1 MPADEDYGR
10 RHSILQ
16 HSAASPAS
24 AVSGDRYQTASPSD
38 RFSQE
43 RVATTNDKTVQ
54 SVERLEPPERFQSVS
69 DRFTTERSN
78 SDRLPSGERYQGVSE
93 RYPLGDRLQTAV
105 STERLVQTPSHCHGA
120 GERQQNFQPERYQHS
135 DRSQKYPDKFTP
147 IQNIGSLDRYHNHA
161 TLDRYSRTNTPTD
174 RYHTLYS
181 DKERCGSS
189 ADRYTPVEKYS
200 SNDSYSTNDRH
211 SAQNISSLGRH
222 TPTERHRRG
231 QGDREQYFTTPVPQ
245 NVASETYKRRDRSRS
260 SERKSSESFQQH
272 SENFRYGHDVQERY
286 PSDRFPPIPC
296 PERFATQERTERP
309 ERISF
314 TQVPYMAP
322 PSPAPASDR
331 FIPPPPLSPTTT
343 PSPDCYASNTFPS
356 PTNSVPPP
364 ERFVP
369 PPPLSPS
376 PTEAFSPKKQRER
389 YPERFSASPNPNDR
403 YAQYQQDRYKDRTQ
417 YYSSERYPAPHQTQN
432 TYHTHP
438 DRYVNVQD
446 RFSASERTTAPPN
459 PHTPVERYTPQQQ
472 EPYYHYDR
480 YPKYNATNVNS
491 SDPYMRRDLAFQHQF
506 RVAVPFQQ
514 NPYQRIR
521 YMGTPSRA
529 KCCQYQDCYQLCK
542 SSPCSSS
549 SSSVT
554 SQGKEIQKELIS
566 NSSVQEVQC
575 QNLNGYQ
582 QEKGIQCN
590 NFPNKEIQCPG
601 FHITTRADKKDVP
614 CAGYVSPNLRTGK
627 TQCRHG
633 VCASPSVE
641 YVGQS
646 GGRHVCATPPPRGSI
661 GSADGSLCS
670 DQCCVRRSQN
680 ALAVT
685 VW

>member
-16 HSAASPAS
+16 HSAASPAPPI
-24 AVSGDRYQTASPSD
+24 SGDRFQTSSPAE
-38 RFSQE
+38 RFTQE
-43 RVATTNDKTVQ
+43 RVPATSDKTVQ

-69 DRFTTERSN
+69 ERFTSERSN

-93 RYPLGDRLQTAV
+93 RYPLGERLQTAV
-105 STERLVQTPSHCHGA
+105 SSERLVQTSAHCHGNA
-120 GERQQNFQPERYQHS
+120 ERQNFQPERYQHS
-135 DRSQKYPDKFTP
+135 DRSQKYPDRFTP

-161 TLDRYSRTNTPTD
+161 TLDRFSRTNTPTD

-181 DKERCGSS
+181 DKERCSS
-189 ADRYTPVEKYS
+189 STDRYTPVEKYS
-200 SNDSYSTNDRH
+200 NADSYNATERH
-211 SAQNISSLGRH
+211 SSQNISSLGRH
-222 TPTERHRRG
+222 TPTDRHRRT
-231 QGDREQYFTTPVPQ
+231 QNEREQYFTQT
-245 NVASETYKRRDRSRS
+245 VAPEVYKRRDRSRS
-260 SERKSSESFQQH
+260 SERKSSEAFQQH
-272 SENFRYGHDVQERY
+272 PENFRYEVSERY
-286 PSDRFPPIPC
+286 SSDRFPPIPC

-331 FIPPPPLSPTTT
+331 FIPPPPLSPTNT

-364 ERFVP
+364 ERFAP

-376 PTEAFSPKKQRER
+376 PTEAFSPKKQRDRYSER
-389 YPERFSASPNPNDR
+389 YST
-403 YAQYQQDRYKDRTQ
+403 QYQQDRFKERNP
-417 YYSSERYPAPHQTQN
+417 YYAPSPHQAQN
-432 TYHTHP
+432 AFHGHS
-438 DRYVNVQD
+438 DRFVNVQD
-446 RFSASERTTAPPN
+446 RFSSNERTAVPPN
-459 PHTPVERYTPQQQ
+459 PHAPVERYTPQQQ
-472 EPYYHYDR
+472 EPYYQYDR
-480 YPKYNATNVNS
+480 YPKYNANISSNINS
-491 SDPYMRRDLAFQHQF
+491 SDPYMRRDLAYQHQF
-506 RVAVPFQQ
+506 RMAVPFQQ

-554 SQGKEIQKELIS
+554 SQGKDMQKELIS
-566 NSSVQEVQC
+566 NNSVPEVQC

-582 QEKGIQCN
+582 QEKAIQCN
-590 NFPNKEIQCPG
+590 NFSNKELQCG
-601 FHITTRADKKDVP
+601 GYHIATRPDKKEIT

-627 TQCRHG
+627 VQCRHG

-661 GSADGSLCS
+661 GSTDGSICS
-670 DQCCVRRSQN
+670 DQCCIRRSQN

-685 VW
+685 LW